1 MTPNPE
7 RDDKDW
13 TWVLH
18 QPCPDCGFA
27 AEQFDVSTTGEA
39 IRSNC
44 ASWEKIL
51 LGDATP
57 LRQRRRTDRWS
68 DLEYA
73 AHVRDVYRIYFER
86 LHLMLDDDDPLYANW
101 DQNDT
106 AISEAYNEQTPGAV
120 SAELIAAGHA
130 LADVYDEVESS
141 QWNRTGRRSD
151 GASFTVD
158 SFTRYL
164 VHDPVHHLWDVRRP

>member
-1 MTPNPE
+1 MTQNPE
-7 RDDKDW
+7 HDDKDW
-13 TWVLH
+13 TWVLG

-27 AEQFDVSTTGEA
+27 AEQFDVSTTGDA

-44 ASWEKIL
+44 VSWEQIL
-51 LGDATP
+51 LGDATQ

-73 AHVRDVYRIYFER
+73 AHVRDVYRIFFER
-86 LHLMLDDDDPLYANW
+86 LHLMLDGDDPLFANW
-101 DQNDT
+101 DQNET
-106 AISEAYNEQTPGAV
+106 ATADAYNEQVPSLV

-130 LADVYDEVESS
+130 LAEAFDGLEPT
-141 QWNRTGRRSD
+141 QLNRTGRRSD

-158 SFTRYL
+158 SFARYL
-164 VHDPVHHLWDVRRP
+164 VHDPVHHLWDVRGA